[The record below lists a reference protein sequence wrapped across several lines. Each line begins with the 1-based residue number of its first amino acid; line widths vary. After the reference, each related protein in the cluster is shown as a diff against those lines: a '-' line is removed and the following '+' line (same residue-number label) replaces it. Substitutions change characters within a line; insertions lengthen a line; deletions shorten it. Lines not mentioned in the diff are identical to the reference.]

1 MFDSLD
7 EQMKLDDKKASSS
20 RQKLMIWGAT
30 GIGAIIVFGGL
41 YLAMHL
47 LQG

>member
-7 EQMKLDDKKASSS
+7 EQMKLDDRKETNS
-20 RQKLMIWGAT
+20 RDKLIRWGVT
-30 GIGAIIVFGGL
+30 GIGAILVFGGL
-41 YLAMHL
+41 YLAIHL